1 MDVID
6 WLQSDTIPAAAAR
19 ALVGFI
25 AAWALFKLGKK
36 RFLRQG
42 SAFDAVIAIIVG
54 AVLGRGIAEG
64 DSFFPALAAGAVII
78 AAHWVFARLAH
89 ESPLWSRMI
98 EGHERILM
106 RDGVL
111 DRRQMRQALVSE
123 DDIVQALR
131 LRTGQNDLGRVEAV
145 WQERNGEISLKLRD
159 RNPATEPAMPHYG
172 QG

>member
-1 MDVID
+1 MFFLD
-6 WLQSDTIPAAAAR
+6 WLQSEAILAAAAR

-78 AAHWVFARLAH
+78 SAHWVFARIAH
-89 ESPLWSRMI
+89 ESPFWSRMI

-131 LRTGQNDLGRVEAV
+131 LRTGQENLRQVEAV
-145 WQERNGEISLKLRD
+145 WQERNGEISLRLRPHD
-159 RNPATEPAMPHYG
+159 PATEPAAPHYG